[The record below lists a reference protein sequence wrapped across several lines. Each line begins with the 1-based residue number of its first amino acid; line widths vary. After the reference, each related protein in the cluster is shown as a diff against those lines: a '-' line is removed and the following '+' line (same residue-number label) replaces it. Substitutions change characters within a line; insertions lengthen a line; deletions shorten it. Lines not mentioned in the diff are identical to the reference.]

1 MTVINFNI
9 ENKNN
14 DQMKKE
20 ILQKMKKVN
29 QSFVNDQNYDNLF
42 YDIVSNASNKKNLKL
57 VIDKVGGYQ
66 IQGLSKNQSGGG
78 EGIFSSFIGTI
89 LSKPS
94 GTDTNQD
101 GEPEPVI
108 PAIEPE
114 PEPVIPAIEP
124 EPEPEPD
131 KTGSWNPFTI
141 FNKRSGGSKSDS
153 DSESDG
159 VFSSDDES
167 VDFTRYQTNIFD
179 VNDDDELMQHIKN
192 MRSKKY
198 LNSLVKNELLQI
210 AKNNQLKVS
219 KKNNYLSK
227 VELVKSI
234 KKFYS

>member
-42 YDIVSNASNKKNLKL
+42 YDIVSNATNKKNLKL

-66 IQGLSKNQSGGG
+66 IQGLSKNQSGGSIWSNLFG
-78 EGIFSSFIGTI
+78 PKQE
-89 LSKPS
+89 
-94 GTDTNQD
+94 QEQ
-101 GEPEPVI
+101 EPEPV
-108 PAIEPE
+108 PVPGPVPEQEPVPVPEQEPE
-114 PEPVIPAIEP
+114 QEPGNEQEQEPVP
-124 EPEPEPD
+124 
-131 KTGSWNPFTI
+131 GSWNPFKI
-141 FNKRSGGSKSDS
+141 FGSSKGGSKS

-167 VDFTRYQTNIFD
+167 VDFTRYQTNFFY

-227 VELVKSI
+227 TELVKSI